1 MKRGRVSQRLLQEFE
16 QEGYYWLFKLGNLPQ
31 WWRQRAHMPASA
43 TAVVN
48 VNLLLLM
55 LEEIA
60 LNSNVVGP
68 WAAWPCQKSS
78 WAVGSLITCL
88 ESHNAIAA
96 IVRSMPTYCWYWLMS
111 CFFQKQLV
119 YNFFEGLALR
129 FQSKYTM
136 HSQLISRVDL
146 QSEGLINAA
155 AQSSSRSIWL

>member
-68 WAAWPCQKSS
+68 
-78 WAVGSLITCL
+78 
-88 ESHNAIAA
+88 
-96 IVRSMPTYCWYWLMS
+96 
-111 CFFQKQLV
+111 
-119 YNFFEGLALR
+119 LA
-129 FQSKYTM
+129 
-136 HSQLISRVDL
+136 H
-146 QSEGLINAA
+146 
-155 AQSSSRSIWL
+155 